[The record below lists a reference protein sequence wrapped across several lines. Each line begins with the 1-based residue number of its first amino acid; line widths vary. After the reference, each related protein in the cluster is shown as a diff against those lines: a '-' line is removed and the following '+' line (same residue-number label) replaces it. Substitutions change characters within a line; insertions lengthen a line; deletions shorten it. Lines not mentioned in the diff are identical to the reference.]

1 MAAIFVL
8 ILVSV
13 FHGFASG
20 CPSKGMPNI
29 INIFFFLLFLH
40 FFLQFILF
48 RGINHG
54 IISYSCSRLGAL
66 TLIVLAKP

>member
-1 MAAIFVL
+1 MMAAIFVL

-13 FHGFASG
+13 FHGFVSG
-20 CPSKGMPNI
+20 YPSKGMLNI
-29 INIFFFLLFLH
+29 INIFFFST

-48 RGINHG
+48 LGINHG

-66 TLIVLAKP
+66 TLILLAKT

>member
-20 CPSKGMPNI
+20 YPSQGMLNFINI
-29 INIFFFLLFLH
+29 IFLLFFCFSLY
-40 FFLQFILF
+40 
-48 RGINHG
+48 
-54 IISYSCSRLGAL
+54 YSMEL
-66 TLIVLAKP
+66 TTESQATLARDYVL